1 MKRLPGVIFSAII
14 LLLVSLLQ
22 LLMALAMGI
31 GGAVEQSQ
39 IRSGV
44 HPGVAAAPPIPTWMP
59 IFLYG
64 LCVVFAALAVW
75 AILTVVGLFRMRRW
89 ARYSILAIGGC
100 LALVGLPAMLVSLL
114 MLAVPLPV
122 PAGGDASQVH
132 NVQAMTKVVFGVVG
146 LFYGMIGAVG
156 VSWLVYFNRKK
167 VRDEFNSAFGQSV
180 PSRCPF
186 LISAI
191 AVLTM
196 IGGPGCLLMAFL
208 PLPGAFLG
216 LTLYGWQRAV
226 VFLVYAVL
234 ATAAGVGLWRLE
246 EWGRRL
252 AMAMQLVGLAQF
264 IVFLVRPSLMKD
276 YSVEIDKAM
285 NVPQLPQAAQFQNM
299 LSSAMFGFE
308 ILFVFAIL
316 ATLHHYRGAFRR
328 SIGPSQTESPAFP

>member
-14 LLLVSLLQ
+14 RLLVSLLQ

-44 HPGVAAAPPIPTWMP
+44 HPGVAATPPIPTWMP
-59 IFLYG
+59 IFTYG
-64 LCVVFAALAVW
+64 LCVVFAALTVW

-114 MLAVPLPV
+114 MLAVPLSV

-167 VRDEFNSAFGQSV
+167 VCDEFNSALGQSV
-180 PSRCPF
+180 PSRRPF
-186 LISAI
+186 LVSAI

-196 IGGPGCLLMAFL
+196 IGGPGCLLMALL

-216 LTLYGWQRAV
+216 LTLYGWQRAL

-234 ATAAGVGLWRLE
+234 VTAAGVGLWRLE

-264 IVFLVRPSLMKD
+264 IVYLVRPSLMKH
-276 YSVEIDKAM
+276 YS
-285 NVPQLPQAAQFQNM
+285 LR
-299 LSSAMFGFE
+299 
-308 ILFVFAIL
+308 L
-316 ATLHHYRGAFRR
+316 AKSVGISGLRR
-328 SIGPSQTESPAFP
+328 PGNGGRCRLVAVGRMGTA